1 MKENTILEVHNLSV
15 SFDTYAGEVQAVRNV
30 SFDVKNGELVSIVG
44 ESGCGKSVTVQ
55 SVIKLLPDPPVR
67 YKNGTI
73 LMEGKN
79 LLEYNEKAIEE
90 VRGRDIAMI
99 LQDPMTS
106 LNPTMIIGNQ
116 IIEGLKKHNDIGA
129 AEARKRAV
137 EILEMVGLPFPEKRM
152 RQYPHEFSGGMR
164 QRVCIAI
171 ALSCN
176 PKLLIADE
184 PTTALDVT
192 IQAQILDLLKELKDK
207 LHTSIIL
214 ITHDLGI
221 VAEMADRIIVMYA
234 GKIVERG
241 SADDIFYE
249 AQHPYTWAL
258 LNSIPKIDEENK
270 KELAAISG
278 TPPDLFDP
286 PSGCAFAARCEY
298 AMRICYKLPP
308 PESSCGQNHYS
319 ACWLLHE
326 QAPRLTERTRKV
338 GAVHGS

>member
-176 PKLLIADE
+176 PKL
-184 PTTALDVT
+184 
-192 IQAQILDLLKELKDK
+192 QI
-207 LHTSIIL
+207 
-214 ITHDLGI
+214 
-221 VAEMADRIIVMYA
+221 
-234 GKIVERG
+234 ER
-241 SADDIFYE
+241 A
-249 AQHPYTWAL
+249 
-258 LNSIPKIDEENK
+258 
-270 KELAAISG
+270 
-278 TPPDLFDP
+278 
-286 PSGCAFAARCEY
+286 
-298 AMRICYKLPP
+298 
-308 PESSCGQNHYS
+308 SC
-319 ACWLLHE
+319 
-326 QAPRLTERTRKV
+326 RERV
-338 GAVHGS
+338 